1 MSTGS
6 DCLGLSTAGLVEA
19 LPAVLTS
26 DRAGMLPSD
35 IVRALG
41 GNARWHQLH
50 RHVTPRALRL
60 AVGSGQLMHTP
71 RGPYLLPTSPR
82 AARLAAELRGVR
94 SHTSAAQH
102 WKLGLVARPDCEHV
116 TVSSRARRRRKPTD
130 VVLHYRDLRP
140 DEVIDD
146 VTSPTRTVL
155 DCARDLPL
163 REALAVGDS
172 ALRLGLVPYDELR
185 LQAFGLRGPGSV
197 RTRQVVTWL
206 DARSANAFESATRAI
221 LLVAGVTGFTPQV
234 TIRAHGRFLGRV
246 DLAHVGLRIV
256 IECDGFAWHG
266 QRSALVRDCRRYDEL
281 TAHGWAVLRLA
292 WEQVMFEPE
301 WVLATIQTLIA
312 CRERTLGTDQH
323 LAMNRIAA

>member
-1 MSTGS
+1 
-6 DCLGLSTAGLVEA
+6 
-19 LPAVLTS
+19 
-26 DRAGMLPSD
+26 MLPSD

-41 GNARWHQLH
+41 GHARWHQLH

-60 AVGSGQLMHTP
+60 AVRSGQLLHTT
-71 RGPYLLPTSPR
+71 RGPYLLPTSPH
-82 AARLAAELRGVR
+82 AARLAADLLGVR

-102 WKLGLVARPDCEHV
+102 WQLGLVARPDAEHV
-116 TVSSRARRRRKPTD
+116 TVSSRARRRRKPAD

-146 VTSPTRTVL
+146 VTSPIRTVL

-172 ALRLGLVPYDELR
+172 ALRSGLVDYDELR
-185 LQAFGLRGPGSV
+185 LLALGLRGPGSA
-197 RTRQVVTWL
+197 RTRQFVTWL

-221 LLVAGVTGFTPQV
+221 LLEAGVTGFRPQV

-246 DLAHVGLRIV
+246 DLANVRLRIV

-301 WVLATIQTLIA
+301 WVLATVQTLVA
-312 CRERTLGTDQH
+312 QRERTLGTDQH
-323 LAMNRIAA
+323 PAVNRIAA